1 MLLLIGLVCGGAAG
15 VAGAESFASGS
26 IAGSV
31 PALLLAAALAVAA
44 NAVSIP
50 IAARCYAAR
59 EKR

>member
-1 MLLLIGLVCGGAAG
+1 MLLYVFGIKMHERYL
-15 VAGAESFASGS
+15 F
-26 IAGSV
+26 
-31 PALLLAAALAVAA
+31 PALFLLGMTLLLAAAVVVAA